1 MKKFFSKHGLR
12 ILFTILVVY
21 GLFTSLILYKI
32 TIKKEPVK
40 NMVMIPTRQV
50 VLGEQIK
57 DLEIKEIPD
66 KSRIELLDTDY
77 ESILDMYGMPSLTRM
92 DTADAEELVDNL
104 LIMKRVRNLGYEES
118 DFLTPEK
125 SYKLIYTDVADYMDN
140 RDYSNYY
147 EFDGSKISELN
158 NFMKN
163 KKNAYI
169 KLTSL
174 SMDWDETLIPVSNVT
189 IDAAGVVFTMTKE
202 LDKAV
207 HIVELENV
215 ALKNFTLEQENMY
228 NWGIFVVRSTGI
240 SIEDTVLNNAKYKA
254 LVVLGQNKYLDISRC
269 SIDNSGNGSVI
280 LNGDISRV
288 IFEDNTITN
297 TQGTPNFSAAVVIT
311 SIPIPDYDTAYN
323 PYVEEPICDRYDSP
337 HDMVLLSNYIYKS
350 NSSGFYSD
358 GSYCNYFIDN
368 TLYLNDKEGMCL
380 DAGSFG
386 NYVSGNTIKQNGGRR
401 RQTLADLENDFVQDF
416 GTLSDGSSP
425 AKLPG
430 LSIDNSAYNIV
441 MNNYICDNYGSGV
454 KMVRVGVR
462 NIISDNIIANNNR
475 GQSEQFH
482 FFGVELG
489 YAAKPDYE
497 TVMLDFAACYE
508 NIICRNI
515 ITGEHYAGIFIAE
528 ECYINDFYDN
538 VIMDAVFWSMESLS
552 ERFNA
557 TSNNMSDISS
567 RGIDLSNTNNGV
579 MVYPAEYIQE

>member
-12 ILFTILVVY
+12 ILFTVLVVY
-21 GLFTSLILYKI
+21 GLLISLILYKI
-32 TIKKEPVK
+32 VVKKEPVK
-40 NMVMIPTRQV
+40 DMVMTSARQV
-50 VLGEQIK
+50 VLGEQVK

-66 KSRIELLDTDY
+66 ESRIELLDTDY
-77 ESILDMYGMPSLTRM
+77 ESLLDMYGMPPLARM
-92 DTADAEELVDNL
+92 EAAEAQTLVDNL
-104 LIMKRVRNLGYEES
+104 LIMKRVHNLGYEES

-125 SYKLIYTDVADYMDN
+125 SYKLIYTDVADYMHN
-140 RDYSNYY
+140 RDYGSYY
-147 EFDGSKISELN
+147 EFDGQKISELN
-158 NFMKN
+158 AFMKGR
-163 KKNAYI
+163 KNAYI
-169 KLTSL
+169 RLTASE
-174 SMDWDETLIPVSNVT
+174 MEWDETLIPVSDVT
-189 IDAAGVVFTMTKE
+189 IDADGVGFTITKE

-207 HIVELENV
+207 HIVGLENV
-215 ALKNFTLEQENMY
+215 ALRNFTIEDGVY
-228 NWGIFVVRSTGI
+228 NWGIFIVNSRGVSV
-240 SIEDTVLNNAKYKA
+240 EDTVINNAAYKA
-254 LVVLGQNKYLDISRC
+254 LVVLGENMYLDISRC

-288 IFEDNTITN
+288 IFESNTITN
-297 TQGTPNFSAAVVIT
+297 TKGTPNFSAAVVIT

-323 PYVEEPICDRYDSP
+323 PFVEEPICDRYDSP
-337 HDMVLLSNYIYKS
+337 HEMVILNNYVYKS

-368 TLYLNDKEGMCL
+368 TLYLNDKEGICL

-462 NIISDNIIANNNR
+462 NIVSDNIIANNNR
-475 GQSEQFH
+475 GQSETFH
-482 FFGVELG
+482 FFGIELG

-515 ITGEHYAGIFIAE
+515 ITGEHYAGIFMAE

-552 ERFNA
+552 ARFNA
-557 TSNNMSDISS
+557 TSNNLSDISS
-567 RGIDLSNTNNGV
+567 RGIDLSNTNGGIIS
-579 MVYPAEYIQE
+579 YPAMTE

>member
-12 ILFTILVVY
+12 ILFTVLVVY
-21 GLFTSLILYKI
+21 GLLISLILYKI
-32 TIKKEPVK
+32 VVKKEPVK
-40 NMVMIPTRQV
+40 DMVMTSARQV
-50 VLGEQIK
+50 VLGEQVK

-66 KSRIELLDTDY
+66 ESRIELLDTDY
-77 ESILDMYGMPSLTRM
+77 ESLLDMYGMPPLARM
-92 DTADAEELVDNL
+92 EAAEAQTLVDNL
-104 LIMKRVRNLGYEES
+104 LIMKRVHNLGYEES

-125 SYKLIYTDVADYMDN
+125 SYKLIYTDVVDYMDS
-140 RDYSNYY
+140 RDYSSYY
-147 EFDGSKISELN
+147 EFDGQKISELN
-158 NFMKN
+158 AFMKGR
-163 KKNAYI
+163 KNAYI
-169 KLTSL
+169 RLTASE
-174 SMDWDETLIPVSNVT
+174 MEWDETLIPVSDVT
-189 IDAAGVVFTMTKE
+189 IDADGVGFTITKE

-207 HIVELENV
+207 HIVGLENV
-215 ALKNFTLEQENMY
+215 ALRNFTIEDGVY
-228 NWGIFVVRSTGI
+228 NWGIFIVNSMGVSV
-240 SIEDTVLNNAKYKA
+240 EDTVINNAAYKA
-254 LVVLGQNKYLDISRC
+254 LVVLGENMYLDISRC

-288 IFEDNTITN
+288 IFESNTITN
-297 TQGTPNFSAAVVIT
+297 TKGTPNFSAAVVIT

-323 PYVEEPICDRYDSP
+323 PFVEEPICDRYDSP
-337 HDMVLLSNYIYKS
+337 HEMVILNNYVYKS

-368 TLYLNDKEGMCL
+368 TLYLNDKEGICL

-462 NIISDNIIANNNR
+462 NIVSDNIIANNNR
-475 GQSEQFH
+475 GQSETFH
-482 FFGVELG
+482 FFGIELG

-515 ITGEHYAGIFIAE
+515 ITGEHYAGIFMAE

-552 ERFNA
+552 SRFNA
-557 TSNNMSDISS
+557 TSNNLSDISS
-567 RGIDLSNTNNGV
+567 RGIDLSNTNGGIIS
-579 MVYPAEYIQE
+579 YPAMTE

>member
-12 ILFTILVVY
+12 ILFTVLVVY
-21 GLFTSLILYKI
+21 GLLISLILYKI
-32 TIKKEPVK
+32 VVKKEPVK
-40 NMVMIPTRQV
+40 DMVMTSARQV
-50 VLGEQIK
+50 VLGEQVK

-66 KSRIELLDTDY
+66 ESRIELLDTDY
-77 ESILDMYGMPSLTRM
+77 ESLLDMYGMPPLARM
-92 DTADAEELVDNL
+92 EAAEAQTLVDNL
-104 LIMKRVRNLGYEES
+104 LIMKRVHNLGYEES

-125 SYKLIYTDVADYMDN
+125 SYKLIYTDVADYMDS
-140 RDYSNYY
+140 RDYSSYY
-147 EFDGSKISELN
+147 EFDGQKISELN
-158 NFMKN
+158 DFMKG

-169 KLTSL
+169 KLTTL
-174 SMDWDETLIPVSNVT
+174 LMDWDETLIPVSNVT

-215 ALKNFTLEQENMY
+215 ALRNFVIEDGVY

-240 SIEDTVLNNAKYKA
+240 SIEDTVLNNAACKA

-269 SIDNSGNGSVI
+269 SIDNSGNGSII

-288 IFEDNTITN
+288 IFESNTITN
-297 TQGTPNFSAAVVIT
+297 TKGTPNFSAAVVIT

-323 PYVEEPICDRYDSP
+323 PFVEEPICDRYDSP
-337 HDMVLLSNYIYKS
+337 HEMVVLNNYVYKS

-368 TLYLNDKEGMCL
+368 TLYLNDKEGICL

-462 NIISDNIIANNNR
+462 NIIADNVIANNNR
-475 GQSEQFH
+475 GQSENFH
-482 FFGVELG
+482 FFGIELG

-515 ITGEHYAGIFIAE
+515 ITGEHYAGIFMAE

-552 ERFNA
+552 SRFNA
-557 TSNNMSDISS
+557 TSNNLSDISS
-567 RGIDLSNTNNGV
+567 RGIDLSNTNGGIIS
-579 MVYPAEYIQE
+579 YPAMAE

>member
-1 MKKFFSKHGLR
+1 MKNFFSKHGLR
-12 ILFTILVVY
+12 ILFTVLVVY
-21 GLFTSLILYKI
+21 GLLISLILYKI
-32 TIKKEPVK
+32 IVKKEPVRD
-40 NMVMIPTRQV
+40 MVMTSARHV
-50 VLGEQIK
+50 VLGEQVK

-66 KSRIELLDTDY
+66 ESRIELLDTDY
-77 ESILDMYGMPSLTRM
+77 ESLLDMYGMPPLARM
-92 DTADAEELVDNL
+92 ETAEAQTIVDNL

-140 RDYSNYY
+140 RDYSSYY
-147 EFDGSKISELN
+147 EFDGQKISELN
-158 NFMKN
+158 NFMKG

-169 KLTSL
+169 KLTTL
-174 SMDWDETLIPVSNVT
+174 LMDWDETLIPVSNVT

-207 HIVELENV
+207 HIVELENA
-215 ALKNFTLEQENMY
+215 ALRNFVIEDGVY
-228 NWGIFVVRSTGI
+228 NWGIFVVNSTGI
-240 SIEDTVLNNAKYKA
+240 SIEDTVLNNAACKA

-288 IFEDNTITN
+288 IFESNTITN
-297 TQGTPNFSAAVVIT
+297 TKGTPNFSAAVVIT
-311 SIPIPDYDTAYN
+311 SIPIPDYNTAYN
-323 PYVEEPICDRYDSP
+323 PFVEEPICDRYASP
-337 HDMVLLSNYIYKS
+337 HEMVVLSNYVYKS
-350 NSSGFYSD
+350 NSSGIYSD

-462 NIISDNIIANNNR
+462 NIVSDNIIANNNR
-475 GQSEQFH
+475 GQSETFH
-482 FFGVELG
+482 FFGIELG

-552 ERFNA
+552 ARFNA
-557 TSNNMSDISS
+557 TSNNLSDISS
-567 RGIDLSNTNNGV
+567 RGIDLSNTNGGIIS
-579 MVYPAEYIQE
+579 YPAMVE

>member
-12 ILFTILVVY
+12 ILFTVLVVY
-21 GLFTSLILYKI
+21 GLLISLILYKI
-32 TIKKEPVK
+32 VVKKEPVK
-40 NMVMIPTRQV
+40 DMVMTSARQV
-50 VLGEQIK
+50 VLGEQVK

-66 KSRIELLDTDY
+66 ESRIELLDTDY
-77 ESILDMYGMPSLTRM
+77 ESLLDMYGMPPLARM
-92 DTADAEELVDNL
+92 EAAEAQTLVDNL
-104 LIMKRVRNLGYEES
+104 LIMKRVHNLGYEES

-125 SYKLIYTDVADYMDN
+125 SYKLIYTDVVDYMDS
-140 RDYSNYY
+140 RDYSSYY
-147 EFDGSKISELN
+147 EFDGQKISELN
-158 NFMKN
+158 AFMKGR
-163 KKNAYI
+163 KNAYI
-169 KLTSL
+169 RLTASE
-174 SMDWDETLIPVSNVT
+174 MEWDETLIPVSDVT
-189 IDAAGVVFTMTKE
+189 IDADGVGFTITKE

-207 HIVELENV
+207 HIVGLENV
-215 ALKNFTLEQENMY
+215 ALRNFTIEDGVY
-228 NWGIFVVRSTGI
+228 NWGIFIVNSRGVSV
-240 SIEDTVLNNAKYKA
+240 EDTVINNAAYKA
-254 LVVLGQNKYLDISRC
+254 LVVLGENMYLDISRC

-288 IFEDNTITN
+288 IFESNTITN
-297 TQGTPNFSAAVVIT
+297 TKGTPNFSAAVVIT

-323 PYVEEPICDRYDSP
+323 PFVEEPICDRYDSP
-337 HDMVLLSNYIYKS
+337 HEMVILNNYVYKS

-368 TLYLNDKEGMCL
+368 TLYLNDKEGICL

-462 NIISDNIIANNNR
+462 NIVSDNIIANNNR
-475 GQSEQFH
+475 GQSETFH
-482 FFGVELG
+482 FFGIELG

-552 ERFNA
+552 SRFNA
-557 TSNNMSDISS
+557 TSNNLSDISS
-567 RGIDLSNTNNGV
+567 RGIDLSNTNGGIIS
-579 MVYPAEYIQE
+579 YPAMTE

>member
-1 MKKFFSKHGLR
+1 MNKFFSKHGLR
-12 ILFTILVVY
+12 ILFTVLVVY

-32 TIKKEPVK
+32 IVKKEPVK
-40 NMVMIPTRQV
+40 DMVMTSTRQV
-50 VLGEQIK
+50 VPGEQIK

-66 KSRIELLDTDY
+66 ESRIELLDTDY
-77 ESILDMYGMPSLTRM
+77 ESLLDMYEMPPLARM
-92 DTADAEELVDNL
+92 DTADAAELVDNL
-104 LIMKRVRNLGYEES
+104 MIMRRVSKLGYEES

-125 SYKLIYTDVADYMDN
+125 SYKLIYTDVADYMDS
-140 RDYSNYY
+140 RDYSSYY
-147 EFDGSKISELN
+147 EFDGQKISELN
-158 NFMKN
+158 AFMKGR
-163 KKNAYI
+163 KNAYI
-169 KLTSL
+169 RLTASE
-174 SMDWDETLIPVSNVT
+174 MEWDETLIPVSDVT
-189 IDAAGVVFTMTKE
+189 IDADGVGFTITKE

-207 HIVELENV
+207 HIVGLENV
-215 ALKNFTLEQENMY
+215 ALRNFTIEDGVY
-228 NWGIFVVRSTGI
+228 NWGIFIVNSRGVSV
-240 SIEDTVLNNAKYKA
+240 EDTVINNAAYKA
-254 LVVLGQNKYLDISRC
+254 LVVLGENMYLDISRC

-288 IFEDNTITN
+288 IFESNTITN
-297 TQGTPNFSAAVVIT
+297 TKGTPNFSAAVVIT

-323 PYVEEPICDRYDSP
+323 PFVEEPICDRYDSP
-337 HDMVLLSNYIYKS
+337 HEMVVLNNYVYKS

-368 TLYLNDKEGMCL
+368 TLYLNDKEGICL

-462 NIISDNIIANNNR
+462 NIIADNIIANNNR
-475 GQSEQFH
+475 GQSENFH
-482 FFGVELG
+482 FFGIELG

-515 ITGEHYAGIFIAE
+515 ITGEHYAGIFMAE

-552 ERFNA
+552 SRFNA
-557 TSNNMSDISS
+557 TSNNLSDISS
-567 RGIDLSNTNNGV
+567 RGIDLSNTNGGIIS
-579 MVYPAEYIQE
+579 YPAMTE

>member
-12 ILFTILVVY
+12 ILFTVLVVY
-21 GLFTSLILYKI
+21 GLLISLILYKI
-32 TIKKEPVK
+32 VVKKEPVK
-40 NMVMIPTRQV
+40 DMVMTSARQV
-50 VLGEQIK
+50 VLGEQVK

-66 KSRIELLDTDY
+66 ESRIELLDTDY
-77 ESILDMYGMPSLTRM
+77 ESLLDMYGMPPLARM
-92 DTADAEELVDNL
+92 EAAEAQTLVDNL
-104 LIMKRVRNLGYEES
+104 LIMKRVHNLGYEES

-140 RDYSNYY
+140 RDYGSYY
-147 EFDGSKISELN
+147 EFDGQKISELN
-158 NFMKN
+158 NFMKG

-174 SMDWDETLIPVSNVT
+174 SMDWDETLIPVSDVT
-189 IDAAGVVFTMTKE
+189 IDADGVGFTITKE

-207 HIVELENV
+207 HIVGLENV
-215 ALKNFTLEQENMY
+215 ALRNFTIEDGVY
-228 NWGIFVVRSTGI
+228 NWGIFIVNSRGLSV
-240 SIEDTVLNNAKYKA
+240 EDTVINNAAYKA
-254 LVVLGQNKYLDISRC
+254 LVVLGENMYLDISRC

-288 IFEDNTITN
+288 IFESNTITN
-297 TQGTPNFSAAVVIT
+297 TKGTPNFSAAVVIT
-311 SIPIPDYDTAYN
+311 SIPIPDYNTAYN
-323 PYVEEPICDRYDSP
+323 PFVEEPICDRYASP
-337 HDMVLLSNYIYKS
+337 HEMVVLSNYVYKS
-350 NSSGFYSD
+350 NSSGIYSD

-462 NIISDNIIANNNR
+462 NIVSDNIIANNNR
-475 GQSEQFH
+475 GQSETFH
-482 FFGVELG
+482 FFGIELG
-489 YAAKPDYE
+489 YVAKPDYE

-515 ITGEHYAGIFIAE
+515 ITGEHYAGIFMAE

-552 ERFNA
+552 ARFNA
-557 TSNNMSDISS
+557 TSNNLSDISS
-567 RGIDLSNTNNGV
+567 RGIDLSNTNGGIIS
-579 MVYPAEYIQE
+579 YPAMTE

>member
-1 MKKFFSKHGLR
+1 MNKFFSKHGLR
-12 ILFTILVVY
+12 ILFTVLVVY

-32 TIKKEPVK
+32 IVKKEPVK
-40 NMVMIPTRQV
+40 DMVMTSARQV
-50 VLGEQIK
+50 VLGEQVK
-57 DLEIKEIPD
+57 DLEIKEISD
-66 KSRIELLDTDY
+66 ESRIELLDTDY
-77 ESILDMYGMPSLTRM
+77 ESLLDMYGMPPLARM
-92 DTADAEELVDNL
+92 EAAEAQTLVDNL
-104 LIMKRVRNLGYEES
+104 LIMKRVHNLGYEDS

-140 RDYSNYY
+140 RDYGSYY
-147 EFDGSKISELN
+147 EFDGQKISELN
-158 NFMKN
+158 AFMKGR
-163 KKNAYI
+163 KNAYI
-169 KLTSL
+169 RLTASE
-174 SMDWDETLIPVSNVT
+174 MEWDETLIPVSNVT

-207 HIVELENV
+207 HMVELENV
-215 ALKNFTLEQENMY
+215 ALRNFVIEDGVY
-228 NWGIFVVRSTGI
+228 NWGIFIVNSRGVSV
-240 SIEDTVLNNAKYKA
+240 EDTVINNAAYKA
-254 LVVLGQNKYLDISRC
+254 LVVLGENMYLDISRC

-288 IFEDNTITN
+288 IFESNTITN
-297 TQGTPNFSAAVVIT
+297 TKGTPNFSAAVVIT
-311 SIPIPDYDTAYN
+311 SIPIPDYNTAYN
-323 PYVEEPICDRYDSP
+323 PFVEEPICDRYASP
-337 HDMVLLSNYIYKS
+337 HEMVVLSNYVYKS
-350 NSSGFYSD
+350 NSSGIYSD

-462 NIISDNIIANNNR
+462 NIVSDNIIANNNR
-475 GQSEQFH
+475 GQSETFH
-482 FFGVELG
+482 FFGIELG

-515 ITGEHYAGIFIAE
+515 ITGEHYAGIFMAE

-552 ERFNA
+552 ARFNA
-557 TSNNMSDISS
+557 TSNNLSDISS
-567 RGIDLSNTNNGV
+567 RGIDLSNTNGGIIS
-579 MVYPAEYIQE
+579 YPAMTE

>member
-1 MKKFFSKHGLR
+1 MNKFFSKHGLR
-12 ILFTILVVY
+12 ILFTVLVVY

-32 TIKKEPVK
+32 IVKKEPVK
-40 NMVMIPTRQV
+40 DMVMTSTRQV
-50 VLGEQIK
+50 VPGEQIK

-66 KSRIELLDTDY
+66 ESRIELLDTDY
-77 ESILDMYGMPSLTRM
+77 ESLLDMYEMPPLARM
-92 DTADAEELVDNL
+92 DTADAAELVDNL
-104 LIMKRVRNLGYEES
+104 MIMRRVSKLGYEES

-125 SYKLIYTDVADYMDN
+125 SYKLIYTDVADYMDS
-140 RDYSNYY
+140 RDYSSYY
-147 EFDGSKISELN
+147 EFDGQKISELN
-158 NFMKN
+158 AFMKGR
-163 KKNAYI
+163 KNAYI
-169 KLTSL
+169 RLTASE
-174 SMDWDETLIPVSNVT
+174 MEWDETLIPVSDVT
-189 IDAAGVVFTMTKE
+189 IDADGVGFTITKE

-207 HIVELENV
+207 HIVGLENV
-215 ALKNFTLEQENMY
+215 ALRNFTIEDGVY
-228 NWGIFVVRSTGI
+228 NWGIFIVNSRGVSV
-240 SIEDTVLNNAKYKA
+240 EDTVINNAAYKA
-254 LVVLGQNKYLDISRC
+254 LVVLGENMYLDISRC

-288 IFEDNTITN
+288 IFESNTITN
-297 TQGTPNFSAAVVIT
+297 TKGTPNFSAAVVIT

-323 PYVEEPICDRYDSP
+323 PFVEEPICDRYDSP
-337 HDMVLLSNYIYKS
+337 HEMVVLNNYVYKS

-368 TLYLNDKEGMCL
+368 TLYLNDKEGICL

-386 NYVSGNTIKQNGGRR
+386 NFVSGNTIKQNGGRR

-462 NIISDNIIANNNR
+462 NIIADNVIANNNR
-475 GQSEQFH
+475 GQSENFH
-482 FFGVELG
+482 FFGIELG

-515 ITGEHYAGIFIAE
+515 ITGEHYAGIFMAE

-552 ERFNA
+552 SRFNA
-557 TSNNMSDISS
+557 TSNNLSDISS
-567 RGIDLSNTNNGV
+567 RGIDLSNTNGGIIS
-579 MVYPAEYIQE
+579 YPAMAE

>member
-1 MKKFFSKHGLR
+1 MNKFFSKHGLR
-12 ILFTILVVY
+12 ILFTVLVLY

-32 TIKKEPVK
+32 IVKKEPVK
-40 NMVMIPTRQV
+40 DMVMTSTRQV
-50 VLGEQIK
+50 VPGEQIK

-66 KSRIELLDTDY
+66 ESRIELLDTDY
-77 ESILDMYGMPSLTRM
+77 ESLLDMYGMPPLARM
-92 DTADAEELVDNL
+92 EAAEAQTLVDNL
-104 LIMKRVRNLGYEES
+104 LIMKRVHNLGYEES

-125 SYKLIYTDVADYMDN
+125 SYKLIYTDVVDYMDS
-140 RDYSNYY
+140 RDYSSYY
-147 EFDGSKISELN
+147 EFDGQKISELN
-158 NFMKN
+158 AFMKGR
-163 KKNAYI
+163 KNAYI
-169 KLTSL
+169 RLTASE
-174 SMDWDETLIPVSNVT
+174 MEWDETLIPVSDVT
-189 IDAAGVVFTMTKE
+189 IDADGVGFTITKE

-207 HIVELENV
+207 HIVGLENV
-215 ALKNFTLEQENMY
+215 ALRNFTIEDGVY
-228 NWGIFVVRSTGI
+228 NWGIFIVNSRGVSV
-240 SIEDTVLNNAKYKA
+240 EDTVINNAAYKA
-254 LVVLGQNKYLDISRC
+254 LVVLGENMYLDISRC

-288 IFEDNTITN
+288 IFESNTITN
-297 TQGTPNFSAAVVIT
+297 TKGTPNFSAAVVIT
-311 SIPIPDYDTAYN
+311 SIPIPDYNTAYN
-323 PYVEEPICDRYDSP
+323 PFVEEPICDRYASP
-337 HDMVLLSNYIYKS
+337 HEMVVLSNYVYKS
-350 NSSGFYSD
+350 NSSGIYSD

-462 NIISDNIIANNNR
+462 NIVSDNIIANNNR
-475 GQSEQFH
+475 GQSETFH
-482 FFGVELG
+482 FFGIELG

-515 ITGEHYAGIFIAE
+515 ITGEHYAGIFMAE

-552 ERFNA
+552 SRFNA
-557 TSNNMSDISS
+557 TSNNLSDISS
-567 RGIDLSNTNNGV
+567 RGIDLSNTNGGIIS
-579 MVYPAEYIQE
+579 YPAMTE

>member
-12 ILFTILVVY
+12 ILFTVLVVY
-21 GLFTSLILYKI
+21 GLLISLILYKI
-32 TIKKEPVK
+32 VVKKEPVK
-40 NMVMIPTRQV
+40 DMVMTSARQV
-50 VLGEQIK
+50 VLGEQVK

-66 KSRIELLDTDY
+66 ESRIELLDTDY
-77 ESILDMYGMPSLTRM
+77 ESLLDMYGMPPLARM
-92 DTADAEELVDNL
+92 EAAEAQTLVDNL
-104 LIMKRVRNLGYEES
+104 LIMKRVHNLGYEES

-125 SYKLIYTDVADYMDN
+125 SYKLIYTDVADYMHN
-140 RDYSNYY
+140 RDYGSYY
-147 EFDGSKISELN
+147 EFDGQKISELN
-158 NFMKN
+158 AFMKGR
-163 KKNAYI
+163 KNAYI
-169 KLTSL
+169 RLTASE
-174 SMDWDETLIPVSNVT
+174 MEWDETLIPVSDVT
-189 IDAAGVVFTMTKE
+189 IDADGVGFTITKE

-207 HIVELENV
+207 HIVGLENV
-215 ALKNFTLEQENMY
+215 ALRNFTIEDGVY
-228 NWGIFVVRSTGI
+228 NWGIFIVNSRGVSV
-240 SIEDTVLNNAKYKA
+240 EDTVINNAAYKA
-254 LVVLGQNKYLDISRC
+254 LVVLGENMYLDISRC

-288 IFEDNTITN
+288 IFESNTITN
-297 TQGTPNFSAAVVIT
+297 TKGTPNFSAAVVIT

-323 PYVEEPICDRYDSP
+323 PFVEEPICDRYDSP
-337 HDMVLLSNYIYKS
+337 HEMVILNNYVYKS

-368 TLYLNDKEGMCL
+368 TLYLNDKEGICL

-462 NIISDNIIANNNR
+462 NIVSDNIIANNNR
-475 GQSEQFH
+475 GQSETFH
-482 FFGVELG
+482 FFGIELG

-515 ITGEHYAGIFIAE
+515 ITGEHYAGIFMAE

-552 ERFNA
+552 SRFNA
-557 TSNNMSDISS
+557 TSNNLSDISS
-567 RGIDLSNTNNGV
+567 RGIDLSNTNGGIIS
-579 MVYPAEYIQE
+579 YPAMTE

>member
-1 MKKFFSKHGLR
+1 MNKFFSKHGLR
-12 ILFTILVVY
+12 ILFTVLVVY

-32 TIKKEPVK
+32 IVKKEPVK
-40 NMVMIPTRQV
+40 DMVMTSARQV
-50 VLGEQIK
+50 VLGEQVK

-66 KSRIELLDTDY
+66 ESRIELLDTDY
-77 ESILDMYGMPSLTRM
+77 ESLLDMYGMPPLARM
-92 DTADAEELVDNL
+92 EAAEAQTLVDNL
-104 LIMKRVRNLGYEES
+104 LIMKRVHNLGYEES

-140 RDYSNYY
+140 RDYGSYY
-147 EFDGSKISELN
+147 EFDGQKISELN
-158 NFMKN
+158 DFMKG

-169 KLTSL
+169 KLTTL

-215 ALKNFTLEQENMY
+215 ALRNFVIEDGVY

-240 SIEDTVLNNAKYKA
+240 SIEDTVLNNAACKA

-269 SIDNSGNGSVI
+269 SIDNSGNGSII

-288 IFEDNTITN
+288 IFESNTITN
-297 TQGTPNFSAAVVIT
+297 TKGTPNFSAAVVIT
-311 SIPIPDYDTAYN
+311 SIPIPDYNTAYN
-323 PYVEEPICDRYDSP
+323 PFVEEPICDRYDSP
-337 HDMVLLSNYIYKS
+337 HEMVVLSNYVFKS
-350 NSSGFYSD
+350 NSSGIYSD

-462 NIISDNIIANNNR
+462 NIIADNVIANNNR
-475 GQSEQFH
+475 GQSENFH
-482 FFGVELG
+482 FFGIELG

-515 ITGEHYAGIFIAE
+515 ITGEHYAGIFMAE

-552 ERFNA
+552 SRFNA
-557 TSNNMSDISS
+557 TSNNLSDISS
-567 RGIDLSNTNNGV
+567 RGIDLSNTNGGI
-579 MVYPAEYIQE
+579 MSYPAMTE